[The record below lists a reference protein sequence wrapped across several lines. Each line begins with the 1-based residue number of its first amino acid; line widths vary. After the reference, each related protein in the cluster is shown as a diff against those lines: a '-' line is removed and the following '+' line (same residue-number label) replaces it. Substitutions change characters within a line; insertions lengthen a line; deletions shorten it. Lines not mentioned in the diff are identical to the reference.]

1 MKVKWGQEWFI
12 EVHTESHQSFEE
24 ARKEADSIE
33 IDFNLNCVV
42 ERMTSVDFRIFCRGN
57 KYHEIVEVKKIR

>member
-12 EVHTESHQSFEE
+12 GVEMESHLSFEE

-42 ERMTSVDFRIFCRGN
+42 EKITSADFRIFCRGN
-57 KYHEIVEVKKIR
+57 KYHEIKEVKE

>member
-1 MKVKWGQEWFI
+1 MKVKWGREWFI
-12 EVHTESHQSFEE
+12 KVSTESHQSFEE

-33 IDFNLNCVV
+33 INFDLICVV

-57 KYHEIVEVKKIR
+57 KYHEIVEVKKE

>member
-33 IDFNLNCVV
+33 IDFDLNCVV

-57 KYHEIVEVKKIR
+57 KYHEIVEVEKR